1 MKRFKVISLISLLC
15 VVVMLSITACTDNF
29 APNGKEDVPSASTIE
44 GDLKFTQKSDGT
56 YSVAPVS
63 RNISGELNIPATYNG
78 KSVTAVGGFEE
89 CVNLTS
95 VIIPNSVTTIYN
107 FAFKLCSGLTHVVIP
122 DNVDGIAWY
131 AFSGCSGLKGEV
143 IIPSGVTFIGV
154 YAFNDCN
161 QLTSV
166 TIPNSVTKLY
176 EGAFKNCTSLAE
188 IKFLGTSAEW
198 ANVKLEKNAIPSSTT
213 IVCVAD

>member
-1 MKRFKVISLISLLC
+1 MKKIRN
-15 VVVMLSITACTDNF
+15 SITGFLLALITLLIVS
-29 APNGKEDVPSASTIE
+29 AAGLLLVPQSTRTASAASIN
-44 GDLKFTQKSDGT
+44 DLKFTQKSDGT

-131 AFSGCSGLKGEV
+131 AFSGCSGLKGEI